1 MILIVRMVR
10 SAENITK
17 VIIAVSV
24 LRLSYKGERDARQPF
39 ATLERIIADA
49 RDTIGNDYARQT
61 IAIVERVI
69 ADTRS
74 TCDDDRF
81 QA

>member
-1 MILIVRMVR
+1 M
-10 SAENITK
+10 
-17 VIIAVSV
+17 IIAVSV

-49 RDTIGNDYARQT
+49 RDTIGDGDARQSRAT
-61 IAIVERVI
+61 VERII

-74 TCDDDRF
+74 TGDDDRF